1 MFMWPI
7 FACAN
12 VDLEKF
18 RHGTPLCEINNAVD
32 GGPFLAPRTVDAIQG
47 LIRKLQQFDLLLFVA
62 NLVV

>member
-1 MFMWPI
+1 
-7 FACAN
+7 